1 MRLLHV
7 TIEGVGRFG
16 TQARLE
22 GLGAGV
28 NILSAHNEAGKSTM
42 FRAIRACLFERHN
55 TTRDEVRQLATE
67 GLALP
72 VKVTL
77 GFEHQGETYQLEKS
91 FLRSPSATLAR
102 NGIEIARNR
111 EADETVWELFGIS
124 PGKTVD
130 LSTYGVLWVEQGQS
144 FKVPEPSEA
153 AALVLNNVI
162 QQEVGTLVGGERAR
176 QLLKDVKE
184 ALGKLL
190 TDTGKPKAK
199 GPIDTAQRHHEAIEL
214 QRIEAEKRLNDLDAN
229 LEKLGSLRTE
239 FIRLNDP
246 AEAQR
251 LAAELRDAETAFK
264 AADEAAQSLIRLE
277 SDERQAF
284 KLLTAQQEAL
294 AALQE
299 RAVNIDK
306 DRTRFNGLSADL
318 DSLYEASEETASAL
332 AKASSHKTMLDREA
346 DLMDAEDLKL
356 QRMSALSHKAA
367 TRDILQTRLAL
378 LRSFDARQLEN
389 EQALKSANVGDA
401 ALKALVDIERDIE
414 SISTRMESAA
424 ARLTIDINGGTTVRL
439 NGNAISSHLSRAITE
454 PLTVTINDDVTMTI
468 SPPASSLA
476 TADAAQREQQARLRA
491 LFARHG
497 VSSASELRQL
507 RAERAELEEAARTL
521 KAEQTALGLKD
532 ASAATEI
539 MRLQIEI
546 RQLDSETQKALAELG
561 SDTLPSPDALAQQRE
576 LLQDARA
583 ELKAKRAE
591 AAAIVESLSAT
602 ANRNAQARAALTGQI
617 RELEARIAADLLL
630 LPDDRRQHRLD
641 AAGQEV
647 ERHGSIHRTC
657 AALLAERRQTTPG
670 SDDLDRLRLRAE
682 RLKRASEN
690 RARDIGDLRERIA
703 TLTGQVQTAGGDGL
717 GERVAELQAESAL
730 ALSEAERQIERA
742 NVLQLLRNVVE
753 TAYEKRR
760 EQLNAPLYR
769 HLRPFLQ
776 DVFPQ
781 AEIALGDGFSVEGL
795 KRSGPGSEIFG
806 RLSSGTQEQIAV
818 LVRLAMGAMIAE
830 KGHDVPIILDDALV
844 FSDDARIE
852 QMFDAINRAGRN
864 QQVIVLT
871 CRARS
876 FASLGGNQLR
886 IT

>member
-1 MRLLHV
+1 MR
-7 TIEGVGRFG
+7 
-16 TQARLE
+16 
-22 GLGAGV
+22 
-28 NILSAHNEAGKSTM
+28 
-42 FRAIRACLFERHN
+42 
-55 TTRDEVRQLATE
+55 
-67 GLALP
+67 
-72 VKVTL
+72 
-77 GFEHQGETYQLEKS
+77 
-91 FLRSPSATLAR
+91 
-102 NGIEIARNR
+102 
-111 EADETVWELFGIS
+111 
-124 PGKTVD
+124 
-130 LSTYGVLWVEQGQS
+130 
-144 FKVPEPSEA
+144 
-153 AALVLNNVI
+153 
-162 QQEVGTLVGGERAR
+162 
-176 QLLKDVKE
+176 
-184 ALGKLL
+184 
-190 TDTGKPKAK
+190 
-199 GPIDTAQRHHEAIEL
+199 
-214 QRIEAEKRLNDLDAN
+214 
-229 LEKLGSLRTE
+229 
-239 FIRLNDP
+239 
-246 AEAQR
+246 
-251 LAAELRDAETAFK
+251 
-264 AADEAAQSLIRLE
+264 
-277 SDERQAF
+277 
-284 KLLTAQQEAL
+284 
-294 AALQE
+294 
-299 RAVNIDK
+299 
-306 DRTRFNGLSADL
+306 
-318 DSLYEASEETASAL
+318 
-332 AKASSHKTMLDREA
+332 
-346 DLMDAEDLKL
+346 EDLKL

-378 LRSFDARQLEN
+378 LQSFDARQLEN
-389 EQALKSANVGDA
+389 EQALKIRQCRRCGTEGSGGY
-401 ALKALVDIERDIE
+401 R
-414 SISTRMESAA
+414 
-424 ARLTIDINGGTTVRL
+424 ARHRIDQYTDGIRRGPPHDRINGGTTVRL
-439 NGNAISSHLSRAITE
+439 NGNAISSHLLRAITE

-476 TADAAQREQQARLRA
+476 ADAAQREQQARLRT

-521 KAEQTALGLKD
+521 KAETALGLKD